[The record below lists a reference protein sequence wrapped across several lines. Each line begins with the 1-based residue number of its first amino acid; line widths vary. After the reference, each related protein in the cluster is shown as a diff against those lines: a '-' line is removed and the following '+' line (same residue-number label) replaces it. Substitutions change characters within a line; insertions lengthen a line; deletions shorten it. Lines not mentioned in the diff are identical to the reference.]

1 MRKGL
6 LFIIFGF
13 AVVILCVSN
22 AQAAT
27 GSNYSPDSFVAATGV
42 PYSPLKAISAN
53 DSDVNQMMTLA
64 GNKKKLP
71 KKK

>member
-27 GSNYSPDSFVAATGV
+27 GSNYSPDSSIAATGV
-42 PYSPLKAISAN
+42 SPAALKAISTCDN
-53 DSDVNQMMTLA
+53 GIKETVTLA
-64 GNKKKLP
+64 GHKKKPP

>member
-6 LFIIFGF
+6 LLFIFGF

-27 GSNYSPDSFVAATGV
+27 GSNYSPDSSIAATGV
-42 PYSPLKAISAN
+42 SPAALKAISTWDN
-53 DSDVNQMMTLA
+53 GIKETVTLA
-64 GNKKKLP
+64 GKKKKPP